1 MPYSSMITR
10 PISLAVE
17 PDRDREW
24 RPVLPRLSIGP
35 LDLGL
40 DGSKRPPSSAATV
53 ASSVLPTTPPP
64 AYFKLGGGSLEKQR
78 GYLTPPHAQV
88 RGSSESSTD
97 GDIES
102 VYQIQER
109 GSFIH
114 RLQTN
119 QRIRMLAILLISFL
133 IVSGIAIAVVLMLAK
148 KK

>member
-64 AYFKLGGGSLEKQR
+64 AYFKLGGSLEKQR

-102 VYQIQER
+102 VYEVQGRQ
-109 GSFIH
+109 SFIK

-119 QRIRMLAILLISFL
+119 QRVRMLAILLISFL